1 MRALGQVFN
10 LGLSQSRLA
19 RDGPIDRLLGA
30 IDEALLNETTE
41 ALEDLGLVSGIHGA
55 VFGLPVGQDTEP
67 AKLPALLLDV
77 SGGEFG
83 AGLAYTEGVER
94 LLLRLE
100 LLHHLM
106 LNR

>member
-1 MRALGQVFN
+1 MF
-10 LGLSQSRLA
+10 
-19 RDGPIDRLLGA
+19 
-30 IDEALLNETTE
+30 NETAE

-55 VFGLPVGQDTEP
+55 VFGLPISKDAEP
-67 AKLPALLLDV
+67 AKLPALLLDI

-100 LLHHLM
+100 LLHHFM